1 MNWRIFLWPAV
12 FLLAIVSTG
21 TAWAG
26 PAPLLRISVEN
37 QPDHVQTRFVRR
49 FADELREAAGGRLNV
64 RFFDQA
70 RLFRGADVIYALRQ
84 GRVEMAV
91 PGTWHLGRVVP
102 DLNLF
107 LLPAFYGRPPA
118 LTHQLQEGALG
129 RELNDRLE
137 TVLNV
142 HVAGGWLDLGHAH
155 LFGVRRNIE
164 KHDDIPGLRIRIPG
178 GPANARRIELLGG
191 VPASIPW
198 PDLPA
203 WLDRGAVDGILTTPA
218 TAVSARLW
226 EHGVTSGFL
235 DRQYF
240 PQYVPL
246 IAGPFWARLSPDLR
260 DLVHRTW
267 SGLVADQRAAAAA
280 DQRAA
285 LDTLRAHGVRL
296 TRPGGDALAERRERM
311 LPRQAEMAAELG
323 IDPSLYGRA
332 AAALQS
338 PGWQTATPP

>member
-1 MNWRIFLWPAV
+1 MSWRTRFWPTVLFLALIWVAPAG
-12 FLLAIVSTG
+12 AET
-21 TAWAG
+21 
-26 PAPLLRISVEN
+26 APLLRISVEN

-49 FADELREAAGGRLNV
+49 FADELREAAGDRLTV

-107 LLPAFYGRPPA
+107 LLPAFYGRPPE
-118 LTHQLQEGALG
+118 LTHRLQEGPLG
-129 RELNDRLE
+129 REIDARLE

-155 LFGVRRNIE
+155 LFGVRRALRE
-164 KHDDIPGLRIRIPG
+164 QGDIAGLHIRIPG
-178 GPANARRIELLGG
+178 GPANARRIESLGG
-191 VPASIPW
+191 VPVSIPW

-203 WLDRGAVDGILTTPA
+203 WLDRGKVDGILTTPA
-218 TAVSARLW
+218 TVVSARLW
-226 EHGVTSGFL
+226 EHGVSSGFL

-246 IAGPFWARLSPDLR
+246 IAGPFWARLPPDLR
-260 DLVHRTW
+260 DLVHRIW
-267 SGLVADQRAAAAA
+267 SGLVAEQRAAAAA
-280 DQRAA
+280 DQAAA
-285 LDTLRAHGVRL
+285 LDTLQAHGVAL
-296 TRPGGDALAERRERM
+296 TRSGEDALAAWRERM

-323 IDPSLYGRA
+323 IDPSLYRRA
-332 AAALQS
+332 AAEIQS
-338 PGWQTATPP
+338 HR

>member
-1 MNWRIFLWPAV
+1 MSRRIFLWPFA
-12 FLLAIVSTG
+12 LWLALISVEP
-21 TAWAG
+21 AG
-26 PAPLLRISVEN
+26 AESAPLMRISVEN
-37 QPDHVQTRFVRR
+37 RPDHVQTRFVRR
-49 FADELREAAGGRLNV
+49 FADELRESAGDRLNV
-64 RFFDQA
+64 RFYDQA

-118 LTHQLQEGALG
+118 LTHRLQEGPLG
-129 RELNDRLE
+129 RELDARLE

-155 LFGVRRNIE
+155 LFGVRRTLRE
-164 KHDDIPGLRIRIPG
+164 HEDIAGLRIRIPG
-178 GPANARRIELLGG
+178 GPANARRIEFLGG
-191 VPASIPW
+191 IPVSIPW

-203 WLDRGAVDGILTTPA
+203 WLDRGKVDGILTTPA
-218 TAVSARLW
+218 TVVSARLW
-226 EHGVTSGFL
+226 EHGVRSCFL

-246 IAGPFWARLSPDLR
+246 IAGPFWSRLSPDLR
-260 DLVHRTW
+260 NLVHRIW
-267 SGLVADQRAAAAA
+267 AGLVADQRAAAAA

-285 LDTLRAHGVRL
+285 LDTLQAQGVTL
-296 TRPGGDALAERRERM
+296 TRPGEDALAVWRERM
-311 LPRQAEMAAELG
+311 LSRQTEMAAELG
-323 IDPSLYGRA
+323 IDPSLYRRA
-332 AAALQS
+332 AAEIQS
-338 PGWQTATPP
+338 P